1 MTTTRTTA
9 QRPVEESTGPV
20 RNGRP
25 PTIAGRLPQVE
36 ERHGPLLASARLRIL
51 VAFGVLLA
59 LTSIAGPLLVRQIL
73 LTRLDNEVERHL
85 TQEIGE
91 FRKLYT
97 GNDPRTGRPFGTDA
111 RAIFNTYFERNVLD
125 EGEVVLTF
133 LDGSPYR
140 SIRALDRTYPIQE
153 LFDEL
158 RPVSTSTEPRRLTLE
173 TSAGTARVI
182 SVPLLV
188 EERVAGAFV
197 AANFPDRE
205 IQEIDDAVRVAALVA
220 LGLFAVAAVIGWAFA
235 GRVLAPL
242 RLLRDTA
249 RSISDTDLS
258 RRIPVRGRDEVAQL
272 AATFND
278 MVDRLQAGFVTQRR
292 FTDDAG
298 HELRTPITII
308 RGHLELLED
317 DPEERRQTLALVL
330 DELDRMSRI
339 VDDLIL
345 LAKAERPDFLRTRPV
360 DIRTLTEEVFSKVS
374 ALAPREWRLVRSGQG
389 TIVADRQRLTQAV
402 VQLAANAVRQ
412 TEKGAVV
419 ELGSSVGREEARFWV
434 RDEGPGIPVE
444 EQETIFRRFARGG
457 RRRSEGAG
465 LGLAIVRAIVDA
477 HRGRIELDSTVGE
490 GATFT
495 IVVPLEPA
503 RPDAASAPTARLP
516 RLQRGG

>member
-1 MTTTRTTA
+1 
-9 QRPVEESTGPV
+9 
-20 RNGRP
+20 
-25 PTIAGRLPQVE
+25 
-36 ERHGPLLASARLRIL
+36 
-51 VAFGVLLA
+51 
-59 LTSIAGPLLVRQIL
+59 
-73 LTRLDNEVERHL
+73 
-85 TQEIGE
+85 
-91 FRKLYT
+91 
-97 GNDPRTGRPFGTDA
+97 
-111 RAIFNTYFERNVLD
+111 
-125 EGEVVLTF
+125 
-133 LDGSPYR
+133 
-140 SIRALDRTYPIQE
+140 
-153 LFDEL
+153 
-158 RPVSTSTEPRRLTLE
+158 
-173 TSAGTARVI
+173 
-182 SVPLLV
+182 
-188 EERVAGAFV
+188 
-197 AANFPDRE
+197 
-205 IQEIDDAVRVAALVA
+205 
-220 LGLFAVAAVIGWAFA
+220 
-235 GRVLAPL
+235 
-242 RLLRDTA
+242 
-249 RSISDTDLS
+249 
-258 RRIPVRGRDEVAQL
+258 
-272 AATFND
+272 

-360 DIRTLTEEVFSKVS
+360 EIRTLTEEVFSKVS
-374 ALAPREWRLVRSGQG
+374 ALAPREWRLVGSGHG
-389 TIVADRQRLTQAV
+389 TVVADRQRLTQAV

-412 TEKGAVV
+412 TEEGDVI
-419 ELGSSVGREEARFWV
+419 EIGSSVGREEARFWV

-477 HRGRIELDSTVGE
+477 HRGRIELDSTVGA

-516 RLQRGG
+516 GLQRGG